1 MPTLSEIETTL
12 RATLD
17 ARSPGPGAARDLDA
31 IMRHLTDHCIYG
43 ASLGPEPGTT
53 FRGQAEVRA
62 GIAAVLAHD
71 DAAESQTTGL
81 VITGNRAFWEW
92 RLDRSRRSSAA
103 VAWAAICSP
112 SRAVRSR

>member
-17 ARSPGPGAARDLDA
+17 AFARAWGARDLDA
-31 IMRHLTDHCIYG
+31 IMRHLTDDCVYG

-62 GIAAVLAHD
+62 GIAAMLAHD
-71 DAAESQTTGL
+71 DAAESQTTGSAGGIDEGL
-81 VITGNRAFWEW
+81 RCRGGTGAG
-92 RLDRSRRSSAA
+92 
-103 VAWAAICSP
+103 VATAGKP
-112 SRAVRSR
+112 